1 MIDKLVLHI
10 QYECHKQGVQIPW
23 DSIVHRLNPGS
34 SGPSAIQMLNK
45 LRDVLVTEGHMIPP
59 VLGKATSPVDPT
71 LRGYIRDM
79 DSPYP
84 TTTKA
89 VRWTDDVTDRKE
101 SLVVPGLVRG
111 SGKYRKVPKNELVP
125 VPKEDLKPGQRRN
138 RKPAEVDEWAAEQ
151 RSLKESAKKG
161 KAEEREAKRAANG
174 GSGATGSGRST
185 RAKKVI
191 KDESESE
198 IDPADLNSDED
209 YNPNV
214 KKKTTS
220 RGKRVVI
227 GKPTSPDPF
236 TSPTPRSRKRSA
248 KVALNYNTG
257 DDEEDEERD
266 TPNSLIV
273 KLRVPSRELQRFEP
287 GESGKKPKN
296 AAHFNPGPAKILF
309 KDEIMKALLQT
320 EVAGGDVVH
329 SVVYL
334 GTEMH
339 GTMPQF
345 MKAVAE
351 DTDPRLNGTGFGG
364 DVDLMWKRCQAN
376 PLAIQHLRQDE
387 LDLLRSSQIP
397 EIVRILEGL
406 PKDAME
412 VDGDDQHEVEQGDYD
427 VDATENEEAPF
438 DVNDPGYAFDNSVHG
453 SSSQQFSQSFTVSKF
468 PTASSS
474 PTDNLR

>member
-34 SGPSAIQMLNK
+34 SGPSATQMLNK
-45 LRDVLVTEGHMIPP
+45 LREVLVTEGHMIPP
-59 VLGKATSPVDPT
+59 MLGKATSRVDPT

-79 DSPYP
+79 DSPFP
-84 TTTKA
+84 HKTKA

-125 VPKEDLKPGQRRN
+125 VPKEDLKPGERRN
-138 RKPAEVDEWAAEQ
+138 RKPPEVDEWTAEQ
-151 RSLKESAKKG
+151 RALKESAKKSR
-161 KAEEREAKRAANG
+161 AEEREAKRAAQG
-174 GSGATGSGRST
+174 SSGATGSGRST

-191 KDESESE
+191 KEESESE
-198 IDPADLNSDED
+198 VDPADLNSDED
-209 YNPNV
+209 YNPNL

-220 RGKRVVI
+220 RGKRIVS

-236 TSPTPRSRKRSA
+236 TTPTPRSRQRSA

-257 DDEEDEERD
+257 DDDEEDEGDVRD
-266 TPNSLIV
+266 SLIV
-273 KLRVPSRELQRFEP
+273 KLRVPSGGLQRFEP

-296 AAHFNPGPAKILF
+296 AAHFNPGPAKVLF
-309 KDEIMKALLQT
+309 KDEILKAFLQN
-320 EVAGGDVVH
+320 EVAGGDAVH
-329 SVVYL
+329 SVEYL
-334 GTEMH
+334 GPEMH
-339 GTMPQF
+339 GSMPQF

-351 DTDPRLNGTGFGG
+351 DTDPRQNGTGFGG
-364 DVDLMWKRCQAN
+364 DVSLMWKRCQAN
-376 PLAIQHLRQDE
+376 PSTIQHLRQDE

-397 EIVRILEGL
+397 EIVRAPGGFS
-406 PKDAME
+406 KDAME
-412 VDGDDQHEVEQGDYD
+412 IDGDDQPKVEQGDYD
-427 VDATENEEAPF
+427 VDITEEEEVPF
-438 DVNDPGYAFDNSVHG
+438 VVNDPGYAFDNSVHG
-453 SSSQQFSQSFTVSKF
+453 SSCQRFSQSFTVSEIPAVF
-468 PTASSS
+468 SG